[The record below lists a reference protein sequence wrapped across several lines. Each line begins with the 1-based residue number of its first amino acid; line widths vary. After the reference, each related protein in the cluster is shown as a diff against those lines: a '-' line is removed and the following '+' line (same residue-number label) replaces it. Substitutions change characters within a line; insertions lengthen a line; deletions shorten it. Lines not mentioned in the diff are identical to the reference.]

1 MKIIIDI
8 DNTLVDYR
16 KSLFTFIKKSKVN
29 LKGISPDY
37 KMIELKN
44 HIKKNL
50 GDYFWQN
57 VQAYIYSDK
66 SDDVTLYKNSSN
78 FIKKAYQENAEI
90 FLVSHK
96 TKFGLHKAKNINI
109 REISSKRISCWLNK
123 EKIRGYI
130 KEIIFTDSFAEKI
143 SIIKNIDPS
152 ILIDDLLEIHT
163 KTIENRK
170 NNDRYTNILFEGNYI
185 NNSITLFNGIAIANT
200 WQEITEFVFN

>member
-44 HIKKNL
+44 HIKNL
-50 GDYFWQN
+50 GDYFWQT

-66 SDDVTLYKNSSN
+66 SDDVTLYKNSSD
-78 FIKKAYQENAEI
+78 FIKKAYQQNAEI

-96 TKFGLHKAKNINI
+96 TQFGLHKAKNINI

-123 EKIRGYI
+123 EKLGDTL
-130 KEIIFTDSFAEKI
+130 KKLFLQ
-143 SIIKNIDPS
+143 
-152 ILIDDLLEIHT
+152 ILLLE
-163 KTIENRK
+163 KFQ
-170 NNDRYTNILFEGNYI
+170 L
-185 NNSITLFNGIAIANT
+185 
-200 WQEITEFVFN
+200 

>member
-16 KSLFTFIKKSKVN
+16 KSLFRFIKKSKVN
-29 LKGISPDY
+29 FEGFSPDY

-50 GDYFWQN
+50 GDYFWQT

-66 SDDVTLYKNSSN
+66 SEDVTLYENSSN
-78 FIKKAYQENAEI
+78 FMKKAYQENSEI
-90 FLVSHK
+90 YLVSHK

-123 EKIRGYI
+123 EKIGGYI
-130 KEIIFTDSFAEKI
+130 KEIIFTDTFAEKI

-163 KTIENRK
+163 KTMENRI
-170 NNDRYTNILFEGNYI
+170 NNERYINILFEGNHI
-185 NNSITLFNGIAIANT
+185 NKSTSLFNGIVIANS
-200 WQEITEFVFN
+200 WKEITEFVFN